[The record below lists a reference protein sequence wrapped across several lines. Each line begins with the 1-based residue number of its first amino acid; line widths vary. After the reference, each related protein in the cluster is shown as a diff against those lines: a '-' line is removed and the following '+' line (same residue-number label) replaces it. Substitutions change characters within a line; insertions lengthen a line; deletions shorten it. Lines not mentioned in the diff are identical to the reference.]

1 MYLSDGC
8 SALLLRHPEGLGAA
22 TEDHLQRVPA
32 ATDARWQLNGY
43 AFIRCDCGTQIK
55 VPPAYK
61 GQTIGCPHCGRPHM
75 VGG

>member
-1 MYLSDGC
+1 MREESIQGF
-8 SALLLRHPEGLGAA
+8 SG
-22 TEDHLQRVPA
+22 RVWP
-32 ATDARWQLNGY
+32 LNAY